1 VGQQTISSVESGTS
15 QLTLKTAERLAPVLG
30 RDVDAA
36 ELCAF
41 EDVARMRR
49 LALKGAIS
57 PEQVLAVI
65 QNLIAAAA
73 EEDEESAR
81 EIDGELTR
89 ALLSVLRLA
98 LRTYDGSSAVASV
111 SSAATKSARPD
122 GTRDSYG
129 RRTSKPFAPANAE
142 ALPGGG
148 VPAPEAALKSRTA
161 TRDRD
166 GRRID
171 KPFAPRG
178 R

>member
-30 RDVDAA
+30 RDVDPA

-57 PEQVLAVI
+57 PEGVLATI
-65 QNLIAAAA
+65 QNLIQAQAL
-73 EEDEESAR
+73 EDEEAAR
-81 EIDGELTR
+81 EVDGELTR

-98 LRTYDGSSAVASV
+98 LRTYSPSSAVASV
-111 SSAATKSARPD
+111 SSAAVKSA
-122 GTRDSYG
+122 
-129 RRTSKPFAPANAE
+129 
-142 ALPGGG
+142 GG
-148 VPAPEAALKSRTA
+148 SA
-161 TRDRD
+161 TRDAAGKRIGKPFGVALKTADGAGEGPRRD
-166 GRRID
+166 AQGRRID
-171 KPFAPRG
+171 DPLGIRRG